1 MSVFNRQHEGHE
13 AEGLGAEVSLDSG
26 AGQLERHYEGQLER
40 HQAGVRLRGT
50 RLGSRLMEAAA
61 NGQ

>member
-13 AEGLGAEVSLDSG
+13 AVGHGAEVSLDSG

>member
-1 MSVFNRQHEGHE
+1 M
-13 AEGLGAEVSLDSG
+13 GAEVSLDSG
-26 AGQLERHYEGQLER
+26 AGQVARDYEGQLER

>member
-1 MSVFNRQHEGHE
+1 MRAMRQSGM
-13 AEGLGAEVSLDSG
+13 GAEVSLDSG
-26 AGQLERHYEGQLER
+26 AGQVARDYEGQLER